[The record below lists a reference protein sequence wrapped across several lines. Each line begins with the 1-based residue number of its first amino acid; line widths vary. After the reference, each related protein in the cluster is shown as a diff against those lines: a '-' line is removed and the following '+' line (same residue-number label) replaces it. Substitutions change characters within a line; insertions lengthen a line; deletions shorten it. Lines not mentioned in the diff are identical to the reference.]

1 MSEPENHILCLKAM
15 CISFCVWIACTCSLS
30 VFGCFFF
37 CWVVDPLKNLFLKW
51 TVKAKVAQSCPTLCD
66 PIDYTVHGILQAR
79 ILEWVVVPFSRGSSQ
94 PGDQTQAP
102 CTAGGFF
109 TSWATRKALR
119 IYSTNSVVKKWLFSS
134 AICAASISPSLQSVP
149 LLWSL
154 LFGYLPFIVRSK
166 TCPLQDDSF
175 FHDFT

>member
-1 MSEPENHILCLKAM
+1 MSEPENHVLCLKAM

-30 VFGCFFF
+30 IFFF

-51 TVKAKVAQSCPTLCD
+51 KVKAKVAQSSLTLCD

-79 ILEWVVVPFSRGSSQ
+79 ILEWVVFPFSRGSSQ
-94 PGDQTQAP
+94 PGDQTQVS

-119 IYSTNSVVKKWLFSS
+119 IYFYQFCSKEMTLL
-134 AICAASISPSLQSVP
+134 ICHMCCKYFPQFTVSPFTVIFAVWIFTIYCQIKD
-149 LLWSL
+149 
-154 LFGYLPFIVRSK
+154 LPS
-166 TCPLQDDSF
+166 
-175 FHDFT
+175 